1 MKTLLPVWMTL
12 LTVSLNCNAQ
22 QQVQQVLQPTAAQV
36 LQEYIRQENIR
47 TQVWADRQTEA
58 RDAREVREPK
68 QRRR

>member
-1 MKTLLPVWMTL
+1 MKILLPVWMTL

-36 LQEYIRQENIR
+36 LQEHIRQENAR
-47 TQVWADRQTEA
+47 TQAWADRQTKA
-58 RDAREVREPK
+58 RDSREIK

>member
-1 MKTLLPVWMTL
+1 MKAIYLVCILSL
-12 LTVSLNCNAQ
+12 SSLAISLNCNAQ
-22 QQVQQVLQPTAAQV
+22 QQVLQPTAAQV

>member
-1 MKTLLPVWMTL
+1 MKILLLVCILL

-22 QQVQQVLQPTAAQV
+22 QQVQQVQQPTAAQV
-36 LQEYIRQENIR
+36 LQEHIRQENAR

-58 RDAREVREPK
+58 RDIREVK